1 LTSRVRRLNER
12 LDGLLEE
19 KKLLARVL
27 RPIIFRGRRLM
38 TAQDVD
44 QVMKEAGIEYA
55 RKMGEESA
63 S

>member
-1 LTSRVRRLNER
+1 LNRRIDDVLS
-12 LDGLLEE
+12 E
-19 KKLLARVL
+19 KKLLSRVI
-27 RPIIFRGRRLM
+27 PIVVFRGRRLM